1 MELRQLG
8 RSGVRVSRLALGTM
22 TWGRDTDENEA
33 AQQLQEF
40 VEAGGN
46 LVDTAAVYGDGD
58 AERVLGGFIGTLVK
72 RDDLFLATK
81 AGISFKYGVRQINNS
96 RNEMISD
103 LDRSL
108 SRLNVDYVDFISIIG
123 KKNILLLL
131 LLYRG
136 GRTNIRHFHK
146 N

>member
-1 MELRQLG
+1 MERRKLG
-8 RSGVRVSRLALGTM
+8 GVSISRLGLGTI

-81 AGISFKYGVRQINNS
+81 AGITFKDGVRQINNS

-108 SRLNVDYVDFISIIG
+108 SRLNVDYVDLWQVHTWD
-123 KKNILLLL
+123 KNC
-131 LLYRG
+131 LLYTSPSPRDG
-136 GRTNIRHFHK
+136 LLSRMPSSA
-146 N
+146 